1 MDAEAAAKSALAAI
15 LANGRLLPL
24 TRRTSTLDEVTGEET
39 AVVTQS
45 GTLAGVV
52 LPRYKG
58 IIFAQMDEALK
69 KAIITGRAK
78 SVLCAAANA
87 AFPPQPLDVLTFDGA
102 DWSVVG
108 VTSLS
113 PTGTPIIYTV
123 GVIQL

>member
-1 MDAEAAAKSALAAI
+1 MDAEAAANAALAAI

-24 TRRTSTLDEVTGEET
+24 SRRTSTLDEVTGAEA
-39 AVVTQS
+39 AVVTQT
-45 GTLAGVV
+45 GTIAGVV

-58 IIFAQMDEALK
+58 TIFAQMDEALK
-69 KAIITGRAK
+69 KASITGRAK
-78 SVLCAAANA
+78 SVLCAAQGAT
-87 AFPPQPLDVLTFDGA
+87 FPPKPLDVLTFDGA

-108 VTSLS
+108 VTDLA